1 MGCRQKYVI
10 NDDLR
15 KRKPQRRL
23 LKSSQAVYSGKSTR
37 ASGAFRVKNP
47 KKRQN
52 RYVSVFDTVFP
63 ITKKFARNMPGFT
76 FCLRISRLSPKRE
89 VSFARNMSKRKIRWV
104 ETPVPTMIFDFR
116 PIKRFKIELFSST
129 RKILTAV
136 LNFYQTAR
144 LRLSAPYRVD
154 GTLG

>member
-1 MGCRQKYVI
+1 
-10 NDDLR
+10 
-15 KRKPQRRL
+15 
-23 LKSSQAVYSGKSTR
+23 
-37 ASGAFRVKNP
+37 
-47 KKRQN
+47 
-52 RYVSVFDTVFP
+52 
-63 ITKKFARNMPGFT
+63 MPGFT

-144 LRLSAPYRVD
+144 FRLSAPYRVERNV
-154 GTLG
+154 GVETPTYKTSHPLPGKKITAKQSRQGRNFYQGF